1 MTAPQHTTE
10 PKADKKNSESSTG
23 TALQRCWFVTLSL
36 LGGLGFVA
44 SHVSFAQAESVEA
57 ANMQLQPAPQALV
70 DSPTVAEV
78 STEAT
83 PAHVSTSVAVPS
95 AVTTAVPTVA
105 PPTFTSVKKPVAT
118 KSTRR
123 SPLAGLVEAGAL
135 AGPLSAYVSGT
146 QASEP
151 SHRTAGTSIASG
163 ALVAINDSAAN
174 ATAPEAAPVV
184 TPDIHPA
191 DSAAAPPIVD
201 ITPAAAPAAPTAP
214 TPEPTEVPIQPTELV
229 PAALPEGTNLPKEYN
244 SVFVDPTQYSV
255 GATQSPDVVVSE
267 QSTGCKFTVGSGRA
281 VPNSACGATPA
292 PVAAP
297 GSRRASASVVAPSY
311 SSQAPVASRSP
322 AVNVGPVSFSTSGI
336 RFNST
341 TAAGREYLN
350 RSVSPMVN
358 LQAAQ
363 QFIFPL
369 AIPAPI
375 TSLFGFRI
383 HPITGVR
390 RFHAGT
396 DLGAAEGTPVLAAQ
410 AGTVVSADYAGG
422 YGLMVVLDHKVDG
435 TELQS
440 RYAHLSEVLVEP
452 GKSVKKGEVIGLV
465 GSTGLSTGPHLHFE
479 MAQNTADGWVLV
491 NPDGLIQD
499 SLIKLVKALNS
510 PMQAMN
516 FNLSDLNLNLTA
528 MKTPAD
534 GASSSVTPPS
544 LPGQNGVPFRPAQP
558 NAS

>member
-10 PKADKKNSESSTG
+10 PKADKKDSESSTS
-23 TALQRCWFVTLSL
+23 TTLQRCWFVTLGL

-44 SHVSFAQAESVEA
+44 SHVSFARAESVEIA
-57 ANMQLQPAPQALV
+57 DVQLQSIPEAAV
-70 DSPTVAEV
+70 DSSAA
-78 STEAT
+78 TEASFIEAA
-83 PAHVSTSVAVPS
+83 PAYVPTSVAAPS
-95 AVTTAVPTVA
+95 VTTKVTL
-105 PPTFTSVKKPVAT
+105 PTFTSVKKPVAT

-135 AGPLSAYVSGT
+135 AGPLSAYVGSS
-146 QASEP
+146 QASEA
-151 SHRTAGTSIASG
+151 SHRTADTRIASST
-163 ALVAINDSAAN
+163 LVANDPASK
-174 ATAPEAAPVV
+174 ATALEGAPAASPNSHPEA
-184 TPDIHPA
+184 
-191 DSAAAPPIVD
+191 SAAAPPIVD
-201 ITPAAAPAAPTAP
+201 IAPTAP
-214 TPEPTEVPIQPTELV
+214 AATPAAPIQPTELV
-229 PAALPEGTNLPKEYN
+229 PAALPEGSNLPKEYN
-244 SVFVDPTQYSV
+244 SVFVDPTNYSV

-267 QSTGCKFTVGSGRA
+267 QSTGCKFTVGSGQA
-281 VPNSACGATPA
+281 VPDGACGAAPA
-292 PVAAP
+292 TEAAP
-297 GSRRASASVVAPSY
+297 GSRAPAPVAHSPSY
-311 SSQAPVASRSP
+311 SSPAPVASRSP
-322 AVNVGPVSFSTSGI
+322 AVNVGPVSFSASGI
-336 RFNST
+336 RLNST

-383 HPITGVR
+383 HPITGER

-410 AGTVVSADYAGG
+410 AGTVVSAGYAGG
-422 YGLMVVLDHKVDG
+422 YGMMVVLDHKVNG
-435 TELQS
+435 SELQS
-440 RYAHLSEVLVEP
+440 RYAHLSGILVEP

-491 NPDGLIQD
+491 NPDELIQD
-499 SLIKLVKALNS
+499 SLIKLVKALNGS
-510 PMQAMN
+510 MQAVN
-516 FNLSDLNLNLTA
+516 FNLSDFNLNLTA
-528 MKTPAD
+528 MKPPAD
-534 GASSSVTPPS
+534 GASASVTPPSPS